1 MLESIPRLNNLGQSF
16 AQRPILYKL
25 NSDTEFISPGWKTTK
40 ELIKKGRWKWLL
52 FTMDNLVAIF

>member
-40 ELIKKGRWKWLL
+40 ELIKKGRWK
-52 FTMDNLVAIF
+52 